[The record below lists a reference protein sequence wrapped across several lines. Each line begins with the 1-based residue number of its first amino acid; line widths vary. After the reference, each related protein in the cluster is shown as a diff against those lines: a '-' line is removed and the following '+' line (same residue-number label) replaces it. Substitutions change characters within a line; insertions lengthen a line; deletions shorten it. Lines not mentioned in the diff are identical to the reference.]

1 MVMVR
6 EDPLSCC
13 RARSATVER
22 GFNTVRHAE
31 NAVTA
36 VPAHSEGIVLGIE
49 RCRRHIGNMARMGR
63 QCEGATLVLQRL
75 ERRLLESRQLP
86 GQCDRHATQ
95 RHFPLSDRKA
105 AYR

>member
-1 MVMVR
+1 MIR
-6 EDPLSCC
+6 ENLLSCWGP
-13 RARSATVER
+13 RSTTAER
-22 GFNTVRHAE
+22 GFNPVRRAE
-31 NAVTA
+31 DEVRGVSAC
-36 VPAHSEGIVLGIE
+36 SERIVLGIE

-86 GQCDRHATQ
+86 SQCDRHSTP
-95 RHFPLSDRKA
+95 RHIPLSDRRV